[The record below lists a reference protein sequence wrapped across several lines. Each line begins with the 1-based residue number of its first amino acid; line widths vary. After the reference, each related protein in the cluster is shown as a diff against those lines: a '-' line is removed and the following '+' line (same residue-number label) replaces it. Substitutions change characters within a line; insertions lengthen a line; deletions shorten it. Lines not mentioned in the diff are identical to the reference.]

1 MAQYDPVVRGGKV
14 ANAAD
19 VLSADIGITNGKI
32 IALGERQGAGTRE
45 IGARGKLVLPGDLQF
60 IIA

>member
-1 MAQYDPVVRGGKV
+1 MAPYDPVVRGGKV

-32 IALGERQGAGTRE
+32 IALGEPLGLDARE
-45 IGARGKLVLPGDLQF
+45 IGARSKLVLPGDLQF